1 MTACT
6 RHSTPKIIKKKK
18 KRKTNATTKNIAV
31 TGTTMMTFL
40 AAALLAVVTTT
51 TTTTTV
57 VSVHGLPLQ
66 ATINQ
71 RQSECLHDRLEEG
84 ESVTMSVFV
93 LSGSQLKATV
103 TLEGPTADA
112 SVDNGIDLH
121 AKVVEYTTGKNKPP
135 ASERIDFSEVV
146 DFEHLNQIVANDD
159 QGEESESMVDDEL
172 KQPIDPNDPDVDG
185 KRRERREK
193 QRAKFLEQKQK
204 REQRKLAQVKQIRQ
218 DGEPFVYTTKAPTA
232 GWYRA
237 CVHSTWNQVVV
248 EMELRKETDLGG
260 LDETTGHVKSYEEQ
274 QMLQEDQE
282 LEQDTA
288 SDEGIKD
295 EDFEEARSKVK
306 DLRRLLNEIQSMQ
319 QRERRRLTVHAETN
333 EHSHSRMVLSSLM
346 ETLLFMAVTGYQV
359 YTIRKWFSG
368 APVLGR

>member
-1 MTACT
+1 
-6 RHSTPKIIKKKK
+6 
-18 KRKTNATTKNIAV
+18 
-31 TGTTMMTFL
+31 
-40 AAALLAVVTTT
+40 
-51 TTTTTV
+51 
-57 VSVHGLPLQ
+57 
-66 ATINQ
+66 
-71 RQSECLHDRLEEG
+71 
-84 ESVTMSVFV
+84 MSVFV

-103 TLEGPTADA
+103 TLEGPTADS

-121 AKVVEYTTGKNKPP
+121 ASIVDYTTGKGNKPP
-135 ASERIDFSEVV
+135 PSDRIDFSEVV
-146 DFEHLNQIVANDD
+146 DFEHLNQMIVGNDD
-159 QGEESESMVDDEL
+159 EGLAGGGDSMVDDEL

-248 EMELRKETDLGG
+248 EMEMRKESDLGG

-274 QMLQEDQE
+274 LMLQEDEE

-288 SDEGIKD
+288 TEEGIKD
-295 EDFEEARSKVK
+295 EDFEETRSKIK
-306 DLRRLLNEIQSMQ
+306 DLRRLLNEIQSLQ